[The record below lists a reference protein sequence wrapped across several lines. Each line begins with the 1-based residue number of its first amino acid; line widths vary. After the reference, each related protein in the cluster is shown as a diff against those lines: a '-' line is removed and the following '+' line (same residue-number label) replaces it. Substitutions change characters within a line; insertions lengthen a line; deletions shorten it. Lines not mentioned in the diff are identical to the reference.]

1 MFRGALARY
10 RLRIARGVEQ
20 HGVLGLVRHAVGRVL
35 VRDEAYVWYVLD
47 LRRLEP
53 MAFREG
59 YVLRRASLDDVEL
72 LGKVPAI
79 PVDEGRRRIEAGE
92 QVWFVFKDDEPVF
105 ACSAFVNVLPLEAA
119 RKGRYEFPPGVAC
132 IDDAL
137 AVREHR
143 GRGVAAAAWMT
154 ISERLRDDDGCEVL
168 IAKVPVAN
176 VASRRTHE
184 KTGFRPVSVMHRLRR
199 GLRTRVTFTDEG
211 AEELSEPERAAA
223 EHLARTVSR

>member
-1 MFRGALARY
+1 MLRGALARY
-10 RLRIARGVEQ
+10 RLRVARGVEQ

-35 VRDEAYVWYVLD
+35 SRDEAYVWYVLD

-72 LGKVPAI
+72 LRKVPAI

-119 RKGRYEFPPGVAC
+119 RKGRYELPPRRGLHRRCTGRPGASW
-132 IDDAL
+132 A
-137 AVREHR
+137 R
-143 GRGVAAAAWMT
+143 GRGSGLGDDLGAVA
-154 ISERLRDDDGCEVL
+154 G
-168 IAKVPVAN
+168 
-176 VASRRTHE
+176 RRRE
-184 KTGFRPVSVMHRLRR
+184 
-199 GLRTRVTFTDEG
+199 
-211 AEELSEPERAAA
+211 
-223 EHLARTVSR
+223 